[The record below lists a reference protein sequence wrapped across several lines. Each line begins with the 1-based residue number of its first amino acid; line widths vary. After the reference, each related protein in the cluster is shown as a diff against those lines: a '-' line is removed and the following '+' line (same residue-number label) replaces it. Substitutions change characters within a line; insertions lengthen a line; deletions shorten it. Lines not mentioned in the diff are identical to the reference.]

1 MGIRLRILVILLGA
15 LLVAATYTFPLWWPE
30 VRPQQGDLGFPGL
43 ADDLQAAYLE
53 LPALQ
58 RGLYLQMNVTNSD
71 RALAVLT
78 AALSPV
84 TPLPPDVQQPPQ
96 IDSSVVTLV
105 SGEFTVL
112 DTQEL
117 AEDGFISAEDVS
129 PWLPLFSADGSFT
142 IYEYPDER
150 KLLWLEG
157 FGVTNGPNLRIGLTT
172 VEFPVSYDQIE
183 QNVLDLGPLLGP
195 IGNQQYAI
203 PAEEDLSIYQSVVVY
218 DPIQRLLYGVA
229 LF

>member
-1 MGIRLRILVILLGA
+1 MGTRLRILMILLGA
-15 LLVAATYTFPLWWPE
+15 LLVAATYTFPIWWPQ

-43 ADDLQAAYLE
+43 ADDLQVAFLE

-58 RGLYLQMNVTNSD
+58 RGLYLQLNATNNE

-84 TPLPPDVQQPPQ
+84 TPLPPEEQQPPQ
-96 IDSSVVTLV
+96 IDSSVVTV
-105 SGEFTVL
+105 ASGDFAAL
-112 DTQEL
+112 DTAEL
-117 AEDGFISAEDVS
+117 VEDGFIEAADVS

-157 FGVTNGPNLRIGLTT
+157 FGVTNGPNLRIGLAT
-172 VEFPVSYDQIE
+172 VQYPASYDQIE
-183 QNVLDLGPLLGP
+183 QNVLDLGPLRGA

-203 PAEEDLSIYQSVVVY
+203 PIEEDLGLYRAVVVY
-218 DPIQRLLYGVA
+218 DPIHRLIYGVA